1 MRTFRP
7 KASRFRKGPLPF
19 RHVLLISFIIFLL
32 LTLQGVWIVNK
43 SIQPTLIKYGEVQTH
58 KMATAVMTKAVK
70 DRIQEGFDV
79 DSLMKVQN
87 DKNGK
92 VSTIDL
98 NTKQVNEILTST
110 TAYIEKYL
118 HQVEEG
124 DMKVLGL
131 PEESGVSMS
140 VPLGRITENALLG
153 NLGPDIPIDFTT
165 IGHVNTDIKQNVKPH
180 GINNTAIEVVMEV
193 DVTLQVII
201 PFRTK
206 EITVKQNIPIAT
218 RIVQGEVPTYYGS
231 DGVVVPEGKEGKKAD
246 E

>member
-19 RHVLLISFIIFLL
+19 RHVLLISFILFLL
-32 LTLQGVWIVNK
+32 LTLQGFWIVNK
-43 SIQPTLIKYGEVQTH
+43 SIQPTLIKYGEMQTH
-58 KMATAVMTKAVK
+58 KMATVVMTKAVK
-70 DRIQEGFDV
+70 DRINEGFDV

-118 HQVEEG
+118 HQVEKG
-124 DMKVLGL
+124 DMKALGL

-140 VPLGRITENALLG
+140 VPLGRITDNALLG

-165 IGHVNTDIKQNVKPH
+165 IGHVSTDIKQNVKLH

-193 DVTLQVII
+193 NVTLQVII

-218 RIVQGEVPTYYGS
+218 RIVQGEVPSYYGS
-231 DGVVVPEGKEGKKAD
+231 GGVFVPDSKGKKAD

>member
-32 LTLQGVWIVNK
+32 LTLQGFWIVNK
-43 SIQPTLIKYGEVQTH
+43 SIQPTLIEYGEVQTH
-58 KMATAVMTKAVK
+58 KMATVVMTKAVK
-70 DRIQEGFDV
+70 DRIKEGFDV

-118 HQVEEG
+118 HQMEKG
-124 DMKVLGL
+124 DMKALGL
-131 PEESGVSMS
+131 PEETGVSMS
-140 VPLGRITENALLG
+140 VPLGRITDNALLG

-218 RIVQGEVPTYYGS
+218 RIVQGEVPSYYGS
-231 DGVVVPEGKEGKKAD
+231 GGVVVPDGKGKKAD
-246 E
+246 D